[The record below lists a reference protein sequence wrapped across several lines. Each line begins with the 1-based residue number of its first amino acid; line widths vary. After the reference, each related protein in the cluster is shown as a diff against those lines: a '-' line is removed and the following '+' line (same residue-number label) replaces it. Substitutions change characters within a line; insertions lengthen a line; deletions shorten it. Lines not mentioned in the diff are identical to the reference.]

1 VEDSRATH
9 SQTWPMLRATS
20 NHPEDPPCSM
30 PFQGVPARICPLHRR
45 FVTEMLSQ
53 TLPAG
58 IHLPDQ
64 LDFFRSAPAFGQA
77 KSEAARQEG
86 ANVLLRFA
94 KDGTVTASSSGSAI
108 IGLIRQSMLQL
119 EGVKSVKIDAKNNGV
134 RASYDPDKTTPQK
147 IVVAFNKENPNTLL
161 RASGAKEAK
170 ELCARGND
178 RLSQKG
184 ELK

>member
-1 VEDSRATH
+1 MEDSRATH

-20 NHPEDPPCSM
+20 KHPEDPPCSM

-45 FVTEMLSQ
+45 FVTEMLGQ
-53 TLPAG
+53 TFPAG
-58 IHLPDQ
+58 IHLLDQ
-64 LDFFRSAPAFGQA
+64 LDFLRSAPAFGQA

-108 IGLIRQSMLQL
+108 IGLITQSMLQL

-134 RASYDPDKTTPQK
+134 RVSYADKTPPQK

-170 ELCARGND
+170 
-178 RLSQKG
+178 
-184 ELK
+184 